1 MADLICVRQNAY
13 YDSVTLMTLSNKLKK
28 MEGVQ
33 DAVVSMATDMNKELL
48 AGINLSNSEVEAAG
62 ANDLLIAVRAD
73 SEELCQ
79 QVSEQ
84 VDVLLAANGKG
95 GKKKTEQTFR
105 TIAQAKAAEPELNL
119 AVISVAGKYAA
130 REARQA
136 LKNDMHVM
144 LFSDNVTVEQEKELK
159 EMAHEKGLLVM
170 GPDCGTAILNGVG
183 LCFANQV
190 RRGDIGMVGASGT
203 GLQEI
208 TVLVDRLG
216 GGVSQAIGTGGRD
229 LSADIGGRMMLDGIE
244 LLDADEATRVIVLI
258 SKPPV
263 KEVAEKVLARVAQC
277 KKPVVVC
284 FIGAAGGE
292 DVLGAVFA
300 KSLDDAARKAVA
312 LSKGQPLEEE
322 APFEAPAALAEAVK
336 ALKPEQKYIR
346 GLYCGGTLAS
356 EALYEI
362 AKVKTPVYSN
372 VAKKPEQKMKD
383 LAVSE
388 ANTIIDLGDDAFTVG
403 RPHPM
408 IEPELR
414 NDRLLAEA
422 LDPETAVVLLDFEL
436 GYGSHEDPAGVA
448 LEAIRAAQEKNR
460 AAGREVLFVG
470 YILGTDSD
478 FQNYAAQRAALEE
491 AGVLVAGS
499 NLDAVRMALAAVNG
513 R

>member
-79 QVSEQ
+79 Q
-84 VDVLLAANGKG
+84 
-95 GKKKTEQTFR
+95 
-105 TIAQAKAAEPELNL
+105 
-119 AVISVAGKYAA
+119 
-130 REARQA
+130 
-136 LKNDMHVM
+136 
-144 LFSDNVTVEQEKELK
+144 
-159 EMAHEKGLLVM
+159 
-170 GPDCGTAILNGVG
+170 
-183 LCFANQV
+183 
-190 RRGDIGMVGASGT
+190 
-203 GLQEI
+203 
-208 TVLVDRLG
+208 
-216 GGVSQAIGTGGRD
+216 
-229 LSADIGGRMMLDGIE
+229 
-244 LLDADEATRVIVLI
+244 
-258 SKPPV
+258 
-263 KEVAEKVLARVAQC
+263 
-277 KKPVVVC
+277 
-284 FIGAAGGE
+284 
-292 DVLGAVFA
+292 
-300 KSLDDAARKAVA
+300 
-312 LSKGQPLEEE
+312 
-322 APFEAPAALAEAVK
+322 
-336 ALKPEQKYIR
+336 
-346 GLYCGGTLAS
+346 
-356 EALYEI
+356 
-362 AKVKTPVYSN
+362 
-372 VAKKPEQKMKD
+372 
-383 LAVSE
+383 VSE